1 MTHQALSGQEAGH
14 AGSSTGVAIVHGG
27 RRVRLKW
34 HRLRR
39 RRRDPLFDA
48 ETLAEGL
55 RLGASMEV
63 DLRVTRDGDFAVLH
77 DGTLDRETDG
87 TGAVVECTGEEIR
100 ALHYRSAG
108 APRPVLL
115 ASDLAQAL
123 GPGHPEALLQLD
135 MKDDVSAVGQTGVER
150 LATFF
155 AGCEGKLVVS
165 GDSTELTLAI
175 SERLPGIERGL
186 EPSFRLLDLYRAGR
200 KSDLAGQL
208 VQELKGP
215 IRPHIV
221 YLSWELVLPAK
232 ADGIDLIGICHDHG
246 ALVDAWTFNPAN
258 PEAGFS
264 DEEWEKFSALL
275 ELGADQITTDEAIAT
290 ERAYRARVQAG

>member
-1 MTHQALSGQEAGH
+1 GERAALAQLVEQRIRNAWVAGSSPACGTTTSNHTIRMTHQALSGQEAGH

-34 HRLRR
+34 QRHRR

-123 GPGHPEALLQLD
+123 GP
-135 MKDDVSAVGQTGVER
+135 
-150 LATFF
+150 
-155 AGCEGKLVVS
+155 
-165 GDSTELTLAI
+165 
-175 SERLPGIERGL
+175 
-186 EPSFRLLDLYRAGR
+186 
-200 KSDLAGQL
+200 
-208 VQELKGP
+208 
-215 IRPHIV
+215 
-221 YLSWELVLPAK
+221 
-232 ADGIDLIGICHDHG
+232 
-246 ALVDAWTFNPAN
+246 
-258 PEAGFS
+258 
-264 DEEWEKFSALL
+264 
-275 ELGADQITTDEAIAT
+275 
-290 ERAYRARVQAG
+290 

>member
-1 MTHQALSGQEAGH
+1 
-14 AGSSTGVAIVHGG
+14 
-27 RRVRLKW
+27 
-34 HRLRR
+34 
-39 RRRDPLFDA
+39 
-48 ETLAEGL
+48 
-55 RLGASMEV
+55 MEV
-63 DLRVTRDGDFAVLH
+63 DLRITREGGFAVLH

-87 TGAVVECTGEEIR
+87 TGPVRERMSEEIR
-100 ALHYRSAG
+100 ALHYWGAG

-115 ASDLAQAL
+115 AGDLAQQL
-123 GPGHPEALLQLD
+123 GPGHPEARLQLD
-135 MKDDVSAVGQTGVER
+135 MKDEFSAVRQSGVER

-155 AGCEGKLVVS
+155 EGCESKLVVS

-175 SERLPGIERGL
+175 SERLPGIMRGL

-200 KSDLAGQL
+200 KSELAGQL
-208 VQELKGP
+208 VTELKGP

-221 YLSWELVLPAK
+221 YLWWELILPAK

-246 ALVDAWTFNPAN
+246 ALVDAWTFNPAD

-264 DEEWEKFSALL
+264 DEEWERFSTLL